1 MTASHSSCFASI
13 SSAVPMSIPIST
25 LFMFLPFMCTAL
37 SAGIFFQPASSSPTF
52 IILSVSTATATSR
65 HSEKFKSDLQA
76 ITKASMS
83 CSDEHVS
90 HSMHDNLIQITPQ
103 LKARLQKAKY
113 GVYNHSAV
121 ELCHWTKKSFADGGN
136 CYKHKF
142 YGISTHQCMEMT
154 PTAMNCENRCIYCWR
169 PTEFYD
175 TLRMPEELVDEPD
188 VIVNELM
195 KERERLLSGYYGNKK
210 NDAKRLDESLL
221 PAHYAISLSGEPT
234 MYPKLPQLIKYLKS
248 LRATKSVFLVTNGQE
263 PRMLKRLADEDAL
276 PTQLYLSTNA
286 VNRKMFHMINRPRY
300 RDAWERWRESL
311 EFLATA
317 KTRTVLRMTI
327 IRGYNEGTD
336 LANDFALLVS
346 QANPHFVEIKSYMHI
361 GMSTQRLEKS
371 NMLEM
376 NEVKTIAH
384 VLVKNLPGF
393 VIMDESE
400 ISRIVVLQ
408 NQDRYTN
415 RYIQGC
421 IV

>member
-1 MTASHSSCFASI
+1 
-13 SSAVPMSIPIST
+13 
-25 LFMFLPFMCTAL
+25 
-37 SAGIFFQPASSSPTF
+37 
-52 IILSVSTATATSR
+52 
-65 HSEKFKSDLQA
+65 
-76 ITKASMS
+76 MS
-83 CSDEHVS
+83 CSDEYIS
-90 HSMHDNLIQITPQ
+90 HSEGNDLIRISSST
-103 LKARLQKAKY
+103 KSKLQKAKY

-121 ELCHWTKKSFADGGN
+121 ELCHWTKKSFANEGN

-142 YGISTHQCMEMT
+142 YGISTHRCMEMT

-175 TLRMPEELVDEPD
+175 TLQMPAHLVDEPD

-210 NDAKRLDESLL
+210 NDTKRLDESLL

-234 MYPKLPQLIKYLKS
+234 MYPKLPQLIRYLKS
-248 LRATKSVFLVTNGQE
+248 LRTTKSVFLVTNGQE
-263 PRMLKRLADEDAL
+263 PKMLKRLADEDAL

-286 VNRKMFHMINRPRY
+286 VNRKMFHMINRPRQ

-336 LANDFALLVS
+336 LVNDFAPLVS

-384 VLVKNLPGF
+384 LMVKNLPRF

-415 RYIQGC
+415 RYIQGS